1 MTQYNLL
8 VGQIFQVENN
18 YFVFD
23 QLHTYIAPCLYI
35 KNFFFSVNT
44 ITIAKPEKGQQV
56 EAAIIQMAQTGQLA
70 GWNSFLNF

>member
-23 QLHTYIAPCLYI
+23 QLHIAPCLYI

-70 GWNSFLNF
+70 GWYSFLNF